1 MVIEVRIFAVR
12 KECREAQSVATFLYS
27 KQERSVQRKYFFLE
41 PTFLLSKEAKIQ
53 MRRAT
58 QQQKKELM
66 RDYCDLS
73 LI

>member
-53 MRRAT
+53 MRRRAA
-58 QQQKKELM
+58 QQASSE
-66 RDYCDLS
+66 
-73 LI
+73 IIVI